1 MNVPGKCRI
10 CDKKSKITNSVQRT
24 LWRQHGMCKS
34 CLEMCEICAQP
45 KSMIVTYNHKK
56 WT

>member
-10 CDKKSKITNSVQRT
+10 CDKKSKITNSVQGT